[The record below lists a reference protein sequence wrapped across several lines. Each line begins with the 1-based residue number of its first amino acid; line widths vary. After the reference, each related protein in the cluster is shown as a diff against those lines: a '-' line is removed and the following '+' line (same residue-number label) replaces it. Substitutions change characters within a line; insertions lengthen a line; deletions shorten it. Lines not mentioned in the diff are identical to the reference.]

1 MKYLQSYKVFEG
13 KVKSDDKIKIKEFC
27 DNHLA
32 YLLDDGFLVNTKGI
46 NTVYINISKPYIRD
60 NEYNIIDRPTFKWND
75 IKYDVIPLLLL
86 LQDKIDIITF
96 FSKSDNFN
104 KSFCQTYKEYYSIDS
119 EYNNILKGDDIEN
132 SSKITAI
139 EIELSDEIFESKVF
153 ESKFVSKDDLNDLL
167 DKISSSG
174 ITSLSDIDKKR
185 LTLFTEGDK
194 EIIQIIDEMGDVTL
208 QFKELNKKL
217 KELSD
222 QGKDGYKLFVTEWG
236 PLNIKMVKLEK
247 EIESYG
253 IMLGDPRLTLL
264 MKRERP
270 DAYNTE
276 CLEDDNEIFES
287 KSNIKFTKKEKKKD
301 AKTDTY
307 DVSKSGTVIGQV
319 KWSSRMRGYAFVPTT
334 DCDNEIKEFVKELMR
349 KRREDKK

>member
-1 MKYLQSYKVFEG
+1 MKYLQSY
-13 KVKSDDKIKIKEFC
+13 
-27 DNHLA
+27 
-32 YLLDDGFLVNTKGI
+32 
-46 NTVYINISKPYIRD
+46 
-60 NEYNIIDRPTFKWND
+60 
-75 IKYDVIPLLLL
+75 
-86 LQDKIDIITF
+86 
-96 FSKSDNFN
+96 
-104 KSFCQTYKEYYSIDS
+104 
-119 EYNNILKGDDIEN
+119 
-132 SSKITAI
+132 
-139 EIELSDEIFESKVF
+139 KVF

-208 QFKELNKKL
+208 QFKELNRKL

-222 QGKDGYKLFVTEWG
+222 QGKDGYELFVTEWG